1 MNRTLKRPMFRIGGS
16 AGTGIT
22 SGLDQPQKM
31 ANGGRTGYQQGS
43 MPTFQAQGLPGFL
56 TSFGLNLLATPPAG
70 NIFQTAGMAARE
82 PFNQLQASQA
92 KARQIEA
99 EKEFL
104 RSERLEGQEF
114 EEGLLDKRLEVERMK
129 INKSDTLTVPQL
141 AATYL
146 DDFEGDLNKATN
158 KAEYFLNIRPL
169 LANEATG
176 VGETQIGG
184 LIEVDLSN
192 EKQAKAFAQRNRN
205 KVGKVFY
212 DLNTGKL
219 VKLVK
224 NPETRKL
231 GFVDYNL
238 GASSGADTEGEI
250 LSEANENEIKPK
262 QSIKEVFQPGL
273 TDTDKFILE
282 TINEGRDKREKGM
295 EEIPNYNIYR

>member
-22 SGLDQPQKM
+22 SGLDQPRKQY
-31 ANGGRTGYQQGS
+31 NQGTPNPYAS
-43 MPTFQAQGLPGFL
+43 SFQFSGMPGFL
-56 TSFGLNLLATPPAG
+56 TQFGLNLLATPPQG
-70 NIFQTAGMAARE
+70 NIFQTAGVAARE

-92 KARQIEA
+92 KQRQIEA

-114 EEGLLDKRLEVERMK
+114 EESLLDKRLEVERMK

-184 LIEVDLSN
+184 IIEVDLSDR
-192 EKQAKAFAQRNRN
+192 KQASSFAKRKRNE
-205 KVGKVFY
+205 VGKIFY

-224 NPETRKL
+224 NPEDGKL

-250 LSEANENEIKPK
+250 LAEANENEFKPK

-273 TDTDKFILE
+273 TDTDKFIIE
-282 TINEGRDKREKGM
+282 TIKEGKEKRKQG
-295 EEIPNYNIYR
+295 EELVPNYNIYR